1 MTHHQLAYATAHAT
15 VRLST
20 KRGELSP
27 YLPKYATDNMVFTL
41 YANRFTPLSVGGD
54 GLADYWRLR
63 QQAMLYDVPEK
74 PLSIQGPDAVTL
86 LEHLFTRKI
95 GNLQVGRARYAIA
108 CTPQG
113 NILMDGVLIRL
124 AADHFWYVRANGEFD
139 SWLLAYSDGLNV
151 TISDPKSWVLQ
162 IQGPAS
168 LDVLRAA
175 ADEPVPDSFGYF
187 YANHFSL
194 GGQRVLISRTG
205 WTGEMGFEVYS
216 NTAVDHLALWDHLL
230 AAGAP
235 YGLAFGSVESMG
247 IRRIEAG
254 ILDNGTDMDLQMTP
268 FMAGLGAFVDFSKP
282 DFVGKAA
289 LEKADRRCLL
299 FGLLSETGVPTAG
312 LAMLAD
318 GEVVGSIT
326 AGGWSPTLEK
336 GVGYVRFAAP
346 SVAEAGW
353 LGQKLML
360 RDKAG
365 QLHPSQVVALPFFD
379 TEKRLPRG
387 LPLLCQL

>member
-1 MTHHQLAYATAHAT
+1 MNSPHKLSYATAHAT

-27 YLPKYATDNMVFTL
+27 YLERYATDNMVFTL

-54 GLADYWRLR
+54 AVADYWKLR
-63 QQAMLYDVPEK
+63 REVMLYDVPEK
-74 PLSIQGPDAVTL
+74 PLSIQGADAVIL
-86 LEHLFTRKI
+86 LERIFTRKVA
-95 GNLQVGRARYAIA
+95 NLKVGRARYAIA

-124 AADHFWYVRANGEFD
+124 AEDHFWYVRANGEFD

-151 TISDPKSWVLQ
+151 AISDPKSWVLQ
-162 IQGPAS
+162 IQGPNA
-168 LDVLRAA
+168 LNVLRAA

-187 YANHFSL
+187 HARCFLL

-205 WTGEMGFEVYS
+205 WTGELGFEVYS
-216 NTAVDHLALWDHLL
+216 NPAVDHLALWDYLL

-268 FMAGLGAFVDFSKP
+268 FMAGLGAFVDFAKP
-282 DFVGKAA
+282 DFVGRAA

-312 LAMLAD
+312 LEVLAD
-318 GEVVGSIT
+318 DEVVGTIT

-346 SVAEAGW
+346 PAAEAGW
-353 LGQKLML
+353 LGQSVVL
-360 RDKAG
+360 REKNG
-365 QLHPSQVVALPFFD
+365 RLHPSQVVALPFFD
-379 TEKRLPRG
+379 ADKRLPRG
-387 LPLLCQL
+387 LTLV